1 MTNLKCKKKQ
11 YSRFPDWLILVRN
24 YPPPPLSLPQPSFIN
39 PLPHKSPKL
48 ISTLLSSRDRALG
61 PAATQ

>member
-1 MTNLKCKKKQ
+1 MVSRLANPCKK
-11 YSRFPDWLILVRN
+11 L
-24 YPPPPLSLPQPSFIN
+24 PPSPPLSPQPSFIN
-39 PLPHKSPKL
+39 PLSHSSPKL